1 MRLIAVDADADDD
14 IFRLLRLQRHGKLGQ
29 NAAELFAVQHRVVR
43 PLDGRLHARYLPDG
57 IAHAKPC
64 QRCQMQ
70 KLLRRL
76 MRTDQIAQ
84 IEPAGLG
91 QKASAAPP
99 ASGSLAD
106 GKDRGF
112 IRRAV

>member
-1 MRLIAVDADADDD
+1 
-14 IFRLLRLQRHGKLGQ
+14 
-29 NAAELFAVQHRVVR
+29 
-43 PLDGRLHARYLPDG
+43 
-57 IAHAKPC
+57 
-64 QRCQMQ
+64 MQ

-84 IEPAGLG
+84 IKPAGLG

-112 IRRAV
+112 IRRAVCCKLFEIGIGRVDLGQDDEPVRRESPVQQPFERLLLQRLCWLVSLLNVKSILS